1 MNVLDINNKG
11 IYINKV
17 DIYKYIKTCTLY
29 KRYNNLTIY
38 TIKDTL
44 FCNVVGVLNI
54 YKENNK
60 INKLEFSSVDL
71 LRLFNISYLN
81 YTYYFSKQIIKLRNG
96 LNDNYEQTKSNN
108 YENDLYTFKLNV
120 NECNFNILI
129 ERRM

>member
-1 MNVLDINNKG
+1 MNLLEINNKG

-81 YTYYFSKQIIKLRNG
+81 YTYYFSKQIIELRNG
-96 LNDNYEQTKSNN
+96 LNDNYKQTKSNN

-129 ERRM
+129 ERRI